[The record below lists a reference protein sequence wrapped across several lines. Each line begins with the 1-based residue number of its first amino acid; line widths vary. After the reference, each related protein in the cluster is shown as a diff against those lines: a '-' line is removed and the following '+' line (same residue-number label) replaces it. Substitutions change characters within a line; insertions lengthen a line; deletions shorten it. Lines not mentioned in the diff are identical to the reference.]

1 MKKVVSIILILVLS
15 ALFLIGCG
23 QKTEMRVTSPEDLAE
38 SDIISIAIKLDS
50 EITNETLDSLR
61 AQGIEIEDFE
71 NSEVYGNV
79 VFGTINK
86 SKIGNLSGE
95 VQEGV
100 DEREYKTEVL
110 TKIAITYDPSWEQNK
125 RDLGLLV
132 QSQIVTDEKKEEQG
146 ITGPII
152 SDLVTQK
159 FEDNNL
165 YVSVN
170 IIFKIEAWQ
179 SWENYTK
186 SISSDLGEGI
196 KVELANWRGVKAN
209 ITKEGVEKLKDDKYL
224 KGIYWRNSDSSQN
237 Q

>member
-15 ALFLIGCG
+15 ALFLVGCW
-23 QKTEMRVTSPEDLAE
+23 KNATLSEELTEPQAE
-38 SDIISIAIKLDS
+38 SDIISITIKLDS

-110 TKIAITYDPSWEQNK
+110 TEIAIESGEHW
-125 RDLGLLV
+125 V
-132 QSQIVTDEKKEEQG
+132 QSPREFGFMVDSQIAADERKKELGIKGPLVDEATLEQFQNEEMVRVFMNFN
-146 ITGPII
+146 IQDWKNWESYTNEII
-152 SDLVTQK
+152 SDLGDDIEVQ
-159 FEDNNL
+159 EANSRGIDA
-165 YVSVN
+165 YVSR
-170 IIFKIEAWQ
+170 
-179 SWENYTK
+179 
-186 SISSDLGEGI
+186 DGL
-196 KVELANWRGVKAN
+196 
-209 ITKEGVEKLKDDKYL
+209 EKLMEKRYL
-224 KGIYWRNSDSSQN
+224 RSIGYILSNHS
-237 Q
+237 

>member
-146 ITGPII
+146 ISFGTGF
-152 SDLVTQK
+152 S
-159 FEDNNL
+159 F
-165 YVSVN
+165 S
-170 IIFKIEAWQ
+170 
-179 SWENYTK
+179 
-186 SISSDLGEGI
+186 
-196 KVELANWRGVKAN
+196 
-209 ITKEGVEKLKDDKYL
+209 
-224 KGIYWRNSDSSQN
+224 
-237 Q
+237 